1 MMYYIDKANR
11 IWMETEKGFMQIGI
25 EAKDKVT
32 VIKELESVTVVPSKK
47 IVKTIDVAQTATLD
61 TIVKKFHVSEE
72 NPIVI
77 DVKKASK

>member
-1 MMYYIDKANR
+1 MYYIDKQNR
-11 IWMETEKGFMQIGI
+11 IYMKTEKGFNEIGI

-32 VIKELESVTVVPSKK
+32 VIKELESVTVVPSKR
-47 IVKTIDVAQTATLD
+47 IVKTIDFAQSASLNDIVA
-61 TIVKKFHVSEE
+61 KFHVSEE